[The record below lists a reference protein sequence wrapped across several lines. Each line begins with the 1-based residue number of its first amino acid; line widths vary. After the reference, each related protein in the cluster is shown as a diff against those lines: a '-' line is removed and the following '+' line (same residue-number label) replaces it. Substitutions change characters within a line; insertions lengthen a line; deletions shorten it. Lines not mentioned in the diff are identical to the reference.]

1 METTYDFWVKLC
13 TPLTLVCSVLSQKKL
28 LAPEIAANAR
38 EIELLRIEVTLYGSS
53 VHPEAGLLQ
62 GGEEEWYFGFVFVF
76 VLTLFSGV
84 LKYRLIITVLSLM
97 SVAITSPLAFS
108 HNQHLRGMIFTFLL
122 GAE

>member
-1 METTYDFWVKLC
+1 
-13 TPLTLVCSVLSQKKL
+13 
-28 LAPEIAANAR
+28 
-38 EIELLRIEVTLYGSS
+38 LLRIEVTLCGSS

-62 GGEEEWYFGFVFVF
+62 GGEEEWYLRFVFVFVICEFVF

-84 LKYRLIITVLSLM
+84 LKYRLIITVPSLM

-108 HNQHLRGMIFTFLL
+108 HNQHLRGMIFTVLL